1 MLASEKIRL
10 LELAINFVL
19 ATNKEGDVSKNL
31 QLIGEAF
38 NFFMSL
44 ISDDQYTSSQTTTI
58 NHKTESLTTDNN
70 NLPNEDKTDSNSLHL
85 SPVNGTNEENRE
97 DKKDEENKQ
106 INTNQEMHLNFDEE
120 EAEEEIDFDKELED
134 NEKIVEEI
142 ASRIEQGKEELSKF
156 ISETSK
162 KYKLSETSEIQ
173 AIIEFIENN
182 LSIENPPSEKQKN
195 YLILLAKEGKI
206 KDMKELLEIM
216 TELDISELSKTTISQ
231 VIDKVKN
238 KATKE
243 KAEKKE
249 TKEVEEDLPF

>member
-1 MLASEKIRL
+1 MLAEKIRL

-44 ISDDQYTSSQTTTI
+44 ISGDQYTSSQTTTI
-58 NHKTESLTTDNN
+58 
-70 NLPNEDKTDSNSLHL
+70 
-85 SPVNGTNEENRE
+85 NGTNEENRE

-120 EAEEEIDFDKELED
+120 EAEEEIDFDEELED
-134 NEKIVEEI
+134 NEKIVEAI
-142 ASRIEQGKEELSKF
+142 ASRIEQDKEELSKF